1 MQITNIF
8 NYIIQLHS
16 IKKWKST
23 TRVSK
28 QEEVAV
34 AKIRKLGW
42 KMQLGS
48 SRSRRFFFFYWPIAI
63 SRCWLNSARSRATRS
78 VVKRCWKNVSLLRKI
93 TMDERASERANTNTS
108 VFSACWPWPRREVEL
123 CKIETW
129 LSGAFGKGQTRLSA
143 WLSVAI
149 NQATIYRRAGV
160 A

>member
-93 TMDERASERANTNTS
+93 TMDERASERATNTS

>member
-28 QEEVAV
+28 QEDVAV

-48 SRSRRFFFFYWPIAI
+48 SRSRRFFFFLLADRNI
-63 SRCWLNSARSRATRS
+63 SMLVEFRSFT
-78 VVKRCWKNVSLLRKI
+78 CHEVSRK
-93 TMDERASERANTNTS
+93 TVLEER
-108 VFSACWPWPRREVEL
+108 
-123 CKIETW
+123 
-129 LSGAFGKGQTRLSA
+129 
-143 WLSVAI
+143 
-149 NQATIYRRAGV
+149 
-160 A
+160 